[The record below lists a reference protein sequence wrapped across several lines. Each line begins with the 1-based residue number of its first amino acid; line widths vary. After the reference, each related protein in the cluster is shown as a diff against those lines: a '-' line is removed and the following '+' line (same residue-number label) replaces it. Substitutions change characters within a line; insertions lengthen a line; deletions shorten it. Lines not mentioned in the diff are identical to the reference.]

1 MLNRRVPDRAGV
13 EPGHSLLEAV
23 TAGQGCLGAMAM
35 GSTWKIPVE
44 TFLGIHSD
52 PIRDIFLYTL
62 DLSGKILLYGHPFRG
77 KWRSSAY
84 NIGLGM
90 RNFRPPC

>member
-23 TAGQGCLGAMAM
+23 TAGQGWLGAMAM

-52 PIRDIFLYTL
+52 PIRDIFCIRWT
-62 DLSGKILLYGHPFRG
+62 
-77 KWRSSAY
+77 
-84 NIGLGM
+84 
-90 RNFRPPC
+90 